1 MTKGP
6 YSKGTG
12 QQFSNIPGFNPY
24 AQIKD
29 VNVTKTGLFGRPKRY
44 SVTYTNNPTGKP
56 EDRKLA
62 FATPGSQQEQQKQQ
76 GIANK
81 STEPK
86 AGFSN
91 TTGLSNKAQRQ
102 IRQGEREMM
111 RNDRRAARNPEGKV
125 PFMLNA
131 PGKGNQDNV
140 GFGTKMKM
148 FGAKLAGPTQKQ
160 YGGDMEPYL
169 PIALYGTESPVS
181 MVDSPV
187 NNDLRMPTKSSKE
200 VGQQM
205 MMDSR
210 KKLEGE
216 ANYMPDEYTVDYKA
230 KSKWLGDRQG
240 AILSANAAVEGL
252 AGGINRFRNRNAEA
266 MMYANTTADN
276 NYASDPSKDSGDYDI
291 NTGLYRPDQ
300 QGKTWGS
307 RSAQYGGSSNYN
319 EGDEVEMTEE
329 ELEQFLANGGEVE
342 YLNY

>member
-1 MTKGP
+1 
-6 YSKGTG
+6 
-12 QQFSNIPGFNPY
+12 
-24 AQIKD
+24 
-29 VNVTKTGLFGRPKRY
+29 
-44 SVTYTNNPTGKP
+44 
-56 EDRKLA
+56 
-62 FATPGSQQEQQKQQ
+62 
-76 GIANK
+76 
-81 STEPK
+81 
-86 AGFSN
+86 
-91 TTGLSNKAQRQ
+91 
-102 IRQGEREMM
+102 
-111 RNDRRAARNPEGKV
+111 
-125 PFMLNA
+125 MLNA

-216 ANYMPDEYTVDYKA
+216 ANYMPDEYTEDYKV

-240 AILSANAAVEGL
+240 ALLSANAKIEGL
-252 AGGINRFRNRNAEA
+252 AGGINRFSNRKAEA
-266 MMYANTTADN
+266 RMYDNLTADN
-276 NYASDPSKDSGDYDI
+276 LYAKDPSKDSGDYDI
-291 NTGLYRPDQ
+291 NTGLYRPDD
-300 QGKTWGS
+300 QGQTWGS